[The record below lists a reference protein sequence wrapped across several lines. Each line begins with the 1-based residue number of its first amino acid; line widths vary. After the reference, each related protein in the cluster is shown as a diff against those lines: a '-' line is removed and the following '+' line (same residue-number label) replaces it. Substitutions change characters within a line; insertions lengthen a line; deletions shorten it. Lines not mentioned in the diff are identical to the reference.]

1 MIFMSKFEREVFCI
15 LDIQLLAF
23 FCGEFT
29 RFTSFFNLPQ
39 PGKSGWSHKTINVF
53 ITSQ

>member
-1 MIFMSKFEREVFCI
+1 MIFMSSPKEKFFAL

-39 PGKSGWSHKTINVF
+39 SGKSGWSHKTVDMF
-53 ITSQ
+53 IAGQ